1 MEWVQSIPNEAI
13 NFNQV
18 KNYKMTKEQVMKELE
33 QKGSASIKK
42 ILLNHGAN
50 GNLFGVKVGDL
61 KAIQK
66 KVKRD
71 HELAM
76 SLYATGN
83 YDAMYLA
90 GLIAD
95 ESKMSKKD
103 IEQWAE
109 RSQSNGISEYTV
121 AWVAAESDFGWELG
135 MKWIDSPIEKIA
147 SAGWNTLSG
156 VIAMKP
162 DNELDI
168 VTIKKLLQRIVKEIH
183 SAPNR
188 VRYTMNGFIIGV
200 GGYIKDLTKE
210 AIETAKKVGDVYVD
224 MGGTACK
231 VPAASDYIKK
241 MEAKG
246 YIGKKKKTVKC

>member
-1 MEWVQSIPNEAI
+1 MY
-13 NFNQV
+13 
-18 KNYKMTKEQVMKELE
+18 KNYVMTKAQVLSELKK
-33 QKGSASIKK
+33 KGSESVKK
-42 ILLNHGAN
+42 IFQNHGATEPMY
-50 GNLFGVKVGDL
+50 GVKIADL
-61 KAIQK
+61 KVIQK
-66 KVKRD
+66 KVKKD

-76 SLYATGN
+76 ELFSTGN

-109 RSQSNGISEYTV
+109 KSHSSGISEYTV
-121 AWVAAESDFGWELG
+121 AWVAAESDYGWGLG
-135 MKWIDSPIEKIA
+135 MKWIDSSKEKIA

-168 VTIKKLLQRIVKEIH
+168 LAIKKLLQRIIKEIH

-188 VRYTMNGFIIGV
+188 VRYTMNGFVIGV
-200 GGYIKDLTKE
+200 GGYIKELTKE
-210 AIETAKKVGDVYVD
+210 AMETAKKIGDVYVD

-231 VPAASDYIKK
+231 VPAAVDYIKK

>member
-1 MEWVQSIPNEAI
+1 
-13 NFNQV
+13 
-18 KNYKMTKEQVMKELE
+18 MTTEQIMKELE
-33 QKGSASIKK
+33 KKGSESIKK
-42 ILLNHGAN
+42 ILQNHGAK
-50 GNLFGVKVGDL
+50 GSMFGVKISDL
-61 KAIQK
+61 KIIQK

-76 SLYATGN
+76 NLYATGN
-83 YDAMYLA
+83 YDARYLA

-103 IEQWAE
+103 IQQWAE
-109 RSQSNGISEYTV
+109 GSNCSGISEYTV
-121 AWVAAESDFGWELG
+121 AWVAAESDHGWELG
-135 MKWIDSPIEKIA
+135 MKWIDSPKEAIA
-147 SAGWNTLSG
+147 SSGWNTLSG

-168 VTIKKLLQRIVKEIH
+168 ATIKKLLQRIVKEIH

-188 VRYTMNGFIIGV
+188 VRYTMNGFVIGV
-200 GGYIKDLTKE
+200 GGYIKELTKE
-210 AIETAKKVGDVYVD
+210 AIDITKKIGDVYVD
-224 MGGTACK
+224 MEGTACK
-231 VPAASDYIKK
+231 VPSAGDYIKK

>member
-1 MEWVQSIPNEAI
+1 
-13 NFNQV
+13 
-18 KNYKMTKEQVMKELE
+18 MTKEQVMDELKK
-33 QKGSASIKK
+33 KGSESTKRIF
-42 ILLNHGAN
+42 LNHGASEPMY
-50 GNLFGVKVGDL
+50 GVKIADL
-61 KAIQK
+61 KIIQK
-66 KVKRD
+66 QVKKD
-71 HELAM
+71 HQLAM
-76 SLYATGN
+76 ELFDTGN

-103 IEQWAE
+103 IQQWAE
-109 RSQSNGISEYTV
+109 NSQSSGISEYTV
-121 AWVAAESDFGWELG
+121 SWVAAESDYGWELG
-135 MKWIDSPIEKIA
+135 MKWIDSPKEKIA

-162 DNELDI
+162 DHELDI
-168 VTIKKLLQRIVKEIH
+168 PTIKKLLQRIIKEIH

-188 VRYTMNGFIIGV
+188 VRYTMNQFVIGV
-200 GGYIKDLTKE
+200 GGYIKELTKD
-210 AIETAKKVGDVYVD
+210 AMETAKKIGDVYVD

-231 VPAASDYIKK
+231 VPAAMDYIKK

>member
-1 MEWVQSIPNEAI
+1 MNPQII
-13 NFNQV
+13 LTD
-18 KNYKMTKEQVMKELE
+18 KNYAMNKEQVMKELE
-33 QKGSASIKK
+33 KKGSESIRK
-42 ILLNHGAN
+42 IFQNHGAN
-50 GNLFGVKVGDL
+50 EPMYGVKIADL
-61 KAIQK
+61 KVIQK
-66 KVKRD
+66 KVKKD

-76 SLYATGN
+76 ELFATGN

-95 ESKMSKKD
+95 ESKMSRKD
-103 IEQWAE
+103 IQQWAE
-109 RSQSNGISEYTV
+109 RSHSSGISEYTV

-135 MKWIDSPIEKIA
+135 MKWIDSPKEKIA
-147 SAGWNTLSG
+147 SAGWNTLAG

-168 VTIKKLLQRIVKEIH
+168 PAIRKLLQRIIKEIH

-200 GGYIKDLTKE
+200 GGYIRELTKE

>member
-1 MEWVQSIPNEAI
+1 
-13 NFNQV
+13 
-18 KNYKMTKEQVMKELE
+18 MTKDQVMSELKK
-33 QKGSASIKK
+33 KGSASIKR
-42 ILLNHGAN
+42 IFLNHGAN
-50 GNLFGVKVGDL
+50 EPRYGVKVGDL
-61 KAIQK
+61 KVIQK
-66 KVKRD
+66 KVKKD

-76 SLYATGN
+76 GLFATGN

-95 ESKMSKKD
+95 ESKMSKHD
-103 IEQWAE
+103 IQQWAE
-109 RSQSNGISEYTV
+109 KSHSSGISEYTV
-121 AWVAAESDFGWELG
+121 AWVAAESNYGWELG
-135 MKWIDSPIEKIA
+135 MKWIDSPKERIA

-168 VTIKKLLQRIVKEIH
+168 AMIKKLLQRIIKEIH

-188 VRYTMNGFIIGV
+188 VRYTMNGFVIGV
-200 GGYIKDLTKE
+200 GSYIKELTKE
-210 AIETAKKVGDVYVD
+210 AVDTAKKIGDVYVD

-231 VPAASDYIKK
+231 VPPATDYIKK
-241 MEAKG
+241 LEAKG

>member
-1 MEWVQSIPNEAI
+1 
-13 NFNQV
+13 
-18 KNYKMTKEQVMKELE
+18 MTTEQVMKEL
-33 QKGSASIKK
+33 QKKGSESTKRIFQ
-42 ILLNHGAN
+42 NHGAQ
-50 GNLFGVKVGDL
+50 GPMYGVKVADL
-61 KAIQK
+61 KVIQK
-66 KVKRD
+66 KVKKD

-76 SLYATGN
+76 GLYKTGN

-109 RSQSNGISEYTV
+109 NSTSSGISEYTV
-121 AWVAAESDFGWELG
+121 SWVAAESKFGWELG
-135 MKWIDSPIEKIA
+135 MKWIDSPKEKIA

-162 DNELDI
+162 DSELDI
-168 VTIKKLLQRIVKEIH
+168 ATIKKLLQRITKEIH

-188 VRYTMNGFIIGV
+188 VRYTMNGFVTGV
-200 GGYIKDLTKE
+200 GGYIKELTKE
-210 AIETAKKVGDVYVD
+210 AVETAKKMGDVYVD

-231 VPAASDYIKK
+231 VPAAADYIKK
-241 MEAKG
+241 MEERG
-246 YIGKKKKTVKC
+246 SIGKKKKTVKC